1 MNINL
6 ASFNCKSFR
15 ISTKCEVEQ
24 NLLEKIKKCSNLS
37 EKAIKDRGIV
47 FGNVYL
53 ANKKKHT
60 AIGFVEEPSK
70 KDKCLIVIFYRIGSL
85 IKKTDKIKPISDL
98 LLCLSEIKNIYK
110 FECEARFEY
119 APSKYDSKIPLP
131 LKMEGFLLDEIRGFR
146 GTKKLKNKELVFDI
160 ITERPDN
167 KKIYHL
173 IHFDY
178 KGKFSPKFT
187 KNVFDLA
194 DEASKSCIMKR

>member
-1 MNINL
+1 MSLNL
-6 ASFNCKSFR
+6 SSFNCKSFR

-24 NLLEKIKKCSNLS
+24 NLLEKIKKCSNLN
-37 EKAIKDRGIV
+37 EKAIKGRGIA

-70 KDKCLIVIFYRIGSL
+70 KDKCLIVIFYLVGSL

-98 LLCLSEIKNIYK
+98 FLCLSEIKNIYK
-110 FECEARFEY
+110 FRCEAKFEY
-119 APSKYDSKIPLP
+119 APSKYNSMIPLP
-131 LKMEGFLLDEIRGFR
+131 LKMQGFLLDEITGFR
-146 GTKKLKNKELVFDI
+146 GKKKLKNKELVFDI

-167 KKIYHL
+167 KKIYHS
-173 IHFDY
+173 IFFDY
-178 KGKFSPKFT
+178 KGKFSPKLP
-187 KNVFDLA
+187 KNVFGLA

>member
-6 ASFNCKSFR
+6 ASFSCKSFR

-24 NLLEKIKKCSNLS
+24 NLLEKIKKCTNLD
-37 EKAIKDRGIV
+37 EKAIKGRGII

-60 AIGFVEEPSK
+60 ALGFVEEPSK

-110 FECEARFEY
+110 FKCVATFEY
-119 APSKYDSKIPLP
+119 TPSKYDSKIPLP
-131 LKMEGFLLDEIRGFR
+131 FKMEGLPLDEIRGFR

-160 ITERPDN
+160 IIERPDN
-167 KKIYHL
+167 KKIYHT
-173 IHFDY
+173 IYFNY
-178 KGKFSPKFT
+178 KAKFSPKFS
-187 KNVFDLA
+187 KNAFDLA
-194 DEASKSCIMKR
+194 NEASKSCITKR